1 MFLALG
7 AGLIYTSMNTS
18 SFAFGKRKRE
28 ICARY
33 AARDKGF
40 IDANKVARKLGIKL
54 RKGSVGQIESFCAYY
69 K

>member
-18 SFAFGKRKRE
+18 SFAFGMSKRE

-54 RKGSVGQIESFCAYY
+54 KGSVGQIESFCAYY